1 MRLEEVDEIG
11 SAEYVEFKRVEYAN
25 GDVYE
30 GECYVS
36 SGKRH
41 GEGLYTYANGETF
54 EGMYANDL
62 RVQGKMT
69 YLDGSTY
76 QGEWLTVIVDS
87 EEGDDGERGGRE
99 EALEEGGGGSPIS
112 PLVSGP
118 STDSETINPSQQRQS
133 PSRSRWSWLNI
144 FSWAGKSTKKKRRV
158 SGEEAAPRRYVMRDG
173 TGEYVY
179 PSGDKYSGQW
189 RKNKKHGAGYFYQ
202 KETGACYSGQWR
214 DGEINGHGRW
224 TLADG
229 SALEANFVNGAPAGT
244 AIFIPGGEDRVVTGM
259 FVRGDFIPTTESGSQ
274 GSVANEAESGDDE
287 KSEASKNNKAKAS
300 FSEISQSKK
309 HSYPG
314 AGLDGGGSENEG
326 GIESDDK
333 REGEEHNFIKRTGDD
348 GSYAA
353 PPPLSV
359 DTFSS
364 TNFDAESTTSSKSN
378 SSCSSQCYSR
388 SSSPSSSSCSTPP
401 PPPPPKSKKSKTE
414 TSAEES
420 FSTKNSPTSSSPS
433 SSSSSPPPPP
443 PPPPPPLSVDDIT
456 ERSLTSSPPP
466 PPPPEFEDENEKEHN
481 DLMEQIKLG
490 IELRKT
496 RDENGK
502 LVDAK
507 GKGEDRND
515 DILSHLK
522 VAMGKRRTALNITN
536 KGQIIPKND
545 DDDDDDANSWSDKSS
560 K

>member
-1 MRLEEVDEIG
+1 MIKDSIHIEEVDEIG
-11 SAEYVEFKRVEYAN
+11 PSAEYVEFKRVEYAN

-76 QGEWLTVIVDS
+76 QGEWLTVIVGNNNNNNNNN
-87 EEGDDGERGGRE
+87 EEGEEGEE
-99 EALEEGGGGSPIS
+99 QALEEGEGSCPRS

-118 STDSETINPSQQRQS
+118 SIRAGEATSTPQRQPPQPPPS
-133 PSRSRWSWLNI
+133 SSSSRSWWGWLNI
-144 FSWAGKSTKKKRRV
+144 FSWGKDAKKKIKKNTCRAAQR
-158 SGEEAAPRRYVMRDG
+158 GELGPRRYVMRDG

-189 RKNKKHGAGYFYQ
+189 RKNKKHGSGYFFQ

-244 AIFIPGGEDRVVTGM
+244 AIFIPGDEGRVVTGS
-259 FVRGDFIPTTESGSQ
+259 FVRGSFIPTVESGSK
-274 GSVANEAESGDDE
+274 GSGVNEEGDE
-287 KSEASKNNKAKAS
+287 KSEVSKNN
-300 FSEISQSKK
+300 QSKK
-309 HSYPG
+309 YSFPKVD
-314 AGLDGGGSENEG
+314 LDINGDEESEEEYESENESG
-326 GIESDDK
+326 SES
-333 REGEEHNFIKRTGDD
+333 EGVRKVNKTNGDD
-348 GSYAA
+348 SSYNA

-364 TNFDAESTTSSKSN
+364 TNFDAESTTSSKSSPMKSSSSSSH
-378 SSCSSQCYSR
+378 SSCSS
-388 SSSPSSSSCSTPP
+388 SSTTSSPP
-401 PPPPPKSKKSKTE
+401 PPPPPPRLKKSKTE
-414 TSAEES
+414 TDTDEYS
-420 FSTKNSPTSSSPS
+420 S

-443 PPPPPPLSVDDIT
+443 PPLSYDDIS
-456 ERSLTSSPPP
+456 EMSSTPPSFING
-466 PPPPEFEDENEKEHN
+466 EEENDHN
-481 DLMEQIKLG
+481 NLMGQIKLG
-490 IELRKT
+490 VELRKI
-496 RDENGK
+496 RDENGN
-502 LVDAK
+502 LVDVNVA
-507 GKGEDRND
+507 GGDGREVNEG
-515 DILSHLK
+515 DIFSHLK
-522 VAMGKRRTALNITN
+522 TAMEKRRTALNITN
-536 KGQIIPKND
+536 KGGNVPKND
-545 DDDDDDANSWSDKSS
+545 NDDNSWSDKSS